1 VPLLEIVS
9 EPDMHSVPEVYAYA
23 TSIREILRYLG
34 VNSGDMEKG
43 VLRFEANVSVRLRGT
58 ETLGTRTEIKNLN
71 SFRALVRASQYEI
84 ERQTAVLES
93 GGRIV
98 QETLGWDAAR
108 GVTFS
113 QRSKEQAHDYRYFP
127 EPDLPPLAI
136 DRAWVDEVAARQPE
150 LPASKYA
157 RFTTELGLTEN
168 DARILV
174 AERALADYFEAAVK
188 AYGGDPSAV
197 SKWVVGELAYLMNRA
212 GVGIE
217 NVKVAPEALAALVTL
232 LTKGTIN
239 QNGAKDVLDTM
250 FETGRSPDSIVKE
263 KGLVQISDTDQLAAV
278 VAQVLAEHPGE
289 VQSYLAGK
297 DPLLQWFMGQ
307 VMKATRGRAKP
318 PTVLSLLREMLADR
332 E

>member
-1 VPLLEIVS
+1 VSLVEIVS
-9 EPDMHSVPEVYAYA
+9 EPDMHSGAEAHAYA
-23 TSIREILRYLG
+23 TSIRDILRYLG

-71 SFRALVRASQYEI
+71 SFRALVRSSQYEI
-84 ERQTAVLES
+84 ERQIAVLAS

-98 QETLGWDAAR
+98 QETLGWDEAR

-136 DRAWVDEVAARQPE
+136 DRAWVDEIAARQPE
-150 LPASKYA
+150 LPAAKYA
-157 RFTTELGLTEN
+157 RFTTELGLAEN

-174 AERALADYFEAAVK
+174 AERAVADYFEAAVTV
-188 AYGGDPSAV
+188 YGGDPSVV
-197 SKWVVGELAYLMNRA
+197 SKWVVGELAYLMNRDSLM
-212 GVGIE
+212 IE
-217 NVKVAPEALAALVTL
+217 DVKVTPEALAALVTL

-239 QNGAKDVLDTM
+239 QNGAKAVLGTM
-250 FETGRSPDSIVKE
+250 FETGRAPESIVKE

-278 VAQVLAEHPGE
+278 VAQVLAEHPDE

-297 DPLLQWFMGQ
+297 DSLLQWFMGQ

-318 PTVLSLLREMLADR
+318 PTVLALLREKLADR